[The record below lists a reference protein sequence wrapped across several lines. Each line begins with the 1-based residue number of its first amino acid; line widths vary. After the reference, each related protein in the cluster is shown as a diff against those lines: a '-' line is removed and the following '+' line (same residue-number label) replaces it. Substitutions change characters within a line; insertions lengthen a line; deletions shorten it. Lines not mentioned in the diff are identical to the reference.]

1 MSLFPSKDK
10 LPAKPINELDLSN
23 CERCTPSY
31 RLLPKSYMIPPA
43 SQRTELGA
51 EVLNDHWVSVTSGS
65 EDYSF
70 KHMRKNQY
78 EESLFRCEDDRF
90 ELDMLLES
98 VNVTTKRVEELLEKI
113 NDNTIKMDSPIHTD
127 EHLTA
132 LNLRCIERLYGD
144 HGLDVMDVLR
154 KNTSL
159 ALPVI
164 LTRLKQKQEEWARC
178 RADFNKVWAEI
189 YAKNYHKSLD
199 HRSFYFKQQDTK
211 SLSTKALLAEIKEIS
226 ENKRKEDDVL
236 LAFAAGNRRPIIP
249 NLEFE
254 YPDPDTHED
263 LYQLIKYSCAEVCTT
278 EQLDKVMKIWTT
290 FLEPMLGVPSR
301 PQGAEDT
308 EDVVKAKNQSS
319 KSGESEGSPGG
330 GGAVT
335 NSKHSNPLRNGDESI
350 QPEQSSSSRA
360 WMLNGENR
368 VKENGSPDADHVA
381 RKSDTSASTL
391 QHDKVL
397 INAAAADELS
407 GVTKQAPSNDRLLN
421 SNASLVTGA
430 ELSNGRTLVESGG
443 LSANPS
449 RPSNGTVEGGLGIG
463 SSNEILPST
472 EGGEFSRPAV
482 STNGVATE
490 VIKSHR
496 YNDDSAAQIK
506 IEREEGELSPK
517 W

>member
-1 MSLFPSKDK
+1 M
-10 LPAKPINELDLSN
+10 
-23 CERCTPSY
+23 T
-31 RLLPKSYMIPPA
+31 
-43 SQRTELGA
+43 
-51 EVLNDHWVSVTSGS
+51 
-65 EDYSF
+65 
-70 KHMRKNQY
+70 
-78 EESLFRCEDDRF
+78 
-90 ELDMLLES
+90 
-98 VNVTTKRVEELLEKI
+98 
-113 NDNTIKMDSPIHTD
+113 
-127 EHLTA
+127 
-132 LNLRCIERLYGD
+132 
-144 HGLDVMDVLR
+144 
-154 KNTSL
+154 
-159 ALPVI
+159 
-164 LTRLKQKQEEWARC
+164 
-178 RADFNKVWAEI
+178 
-189 YAKNYHKSLD
+189 
-199 HRSFYFKQQDTK
+199 YFA
-211 SLSTKALLAEIKEIS
+211 ALLGEIKEIS

-301 PQGAEDT
+301 PQGAADT

-360 WMLNGENR
+360 WMLKGENR

-381 RKSDTSASTL
+381 RKSDTSTSTL

-421 SNASLVTGA
+421 SNASLVSGA
-430 ELSNGRTLVESGG
+430 ELSNGRTLVESG
-443 LSANPS
+443 LMDV
-449 RPSNGTVEGGLGIG
+449 SNLI
-463 SSNEILPST
+463 
-472 EGGEFSRPAV
+472 
-482 STNGVATE
+482 
-490 VIKSHR
+490 
-496 YNDDSAAQIK
+496 
-506 IEREEGELSPK
+506 
-517 W
+517 